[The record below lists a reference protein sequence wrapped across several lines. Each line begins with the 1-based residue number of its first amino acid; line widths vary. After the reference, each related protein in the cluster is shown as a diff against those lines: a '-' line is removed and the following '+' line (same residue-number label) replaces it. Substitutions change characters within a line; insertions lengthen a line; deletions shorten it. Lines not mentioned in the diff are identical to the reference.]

1 MRDVEIKLV
10 SVGETSDDDITTTVY
25 AEVNSVGRDEFT
37 AAGQMGIKA
46 SYQFKIWLNEYEGQ
60 DEVEYNGKR
69 YSIYRTYE
77 DTRRD
82 KIELYTEERIG
93 NGN

>member
-1 MRDVEIKLV
+1 MRDVEIKLI

-25 AEVNSVGRDEFT
+25 AEIRSVGRDEFN
-37 AAGQMGIKA
+37 AAGQMGMKA
-46 SYQFKIWLNEYEGQ
+46 SYQFKVWLSEYDDQ

-77 DTRRD
+77 NKD
-82 KIELYTEERIG
+82 KIELYTAERVG

>member
-25 AEVNSVGRDEFT
+25 AEVNSVGRDEFN

-46 SYQFKIWLNEYEGQ
+46 SYQFKM
-60 DEVEYNGKR
+60 
-69 YSIYRTYE
+69 S
-77 DTRRD
+77 
-82 KIELYTEERIG
+82 
-93 NGN
+93 